1 MLGQELKKRVH
12 GKERCLWKP
21 HSEEEKKREGN
32 LESYKTKGN
41 QKIGGRVGGRKVE
54 KEGRLFLLPPPP
66 LH

>member
-21 HSEEEKKREGN
+21 RSEEEKKREGN

-41 QKIGGRVGGRKVE
+41 QKIGGHTI
-54 KEGRLFLLPPPP
+54 PP
-66 LH
+66 LKRKNFRNSS